1 MNTPPSFRIKKPCKN
16 CPFTANK
23 QESINLAKGRREQII
38 SDLMTGKELSFVCH
52 KTIYED
58 ESKNGRAVCAGA
70 VAVCKQRGKVPAIVE
85 IAERMG
91 VIDSH
96 WYDKAVELS
105 CDNFE
110 LGV

>member
-1 MNTPPSFRIKKPCKN
+1 MLN
-16 CPFTANK
+16 
-23 QESINLAKGRREQII
+23 KGRRERII
-38 SDLMTGKELSFVCH
+38 NDLVTGKEQTFICH
-52 KTIYED
+52 KTIYGED
-58 ESKNGRAVCAGA
+58 SESGRAVCAGA
-70 VAVCKQRGKVPAIVE
+70 IAVCKQRVKTPTIIQ

-96 WYDKAVELS
+96 WYDKAIELS